1 MAPLDKKMML
11 YMFLGSKGMD
21 HFSCGFMV
29 TAPCGMNSV
38 GLN

>member
-1 MAPLDKKMML
+1 MPPLGKKMI

-21 HFSCGFMV
+21 HFSCGFLV
-29 TAPCGMNSV
+29 TAPYGMNSL